1 MFFMNDAEVFT
12 PSIRVELPILFFGVL
27 SPFPI
32 VHSKARDKMMKID
45 ILSLVSTKK

>member
-12 PSIRVELPILFFGVL
+12 PSIRVELLILFFGLL

-32 VHSKARDKMMKID
+32 AHFKARDKMMKID
-45 ILSLVSTKK
+45 IL